1 MSKILK
7 KIKIKTILIL
17 AVLLR
22 LVLLPLTYHGDITVI
37 YWWGKFAADFGL
49 RGYYDWLNFGGYGLP
64 DQPMIMIYYV
74 QIIRKIFEFIYLIIW
89 YININIPLFPS
100 KISQWFF
107 LEGNQILLKVPFIFF
122 DILLAIVSINFLKLL
137 KIKNELKLKI
147 IFVFI
152 LFYLPIIYNST
163 LWGSGDSLILSLA
176 LLALYRILQ
185 KKYFQTT
192 LLLTLSIL
200 FKPTLIVWLPIFAL
214 IFIKQKPKLKQIF
227 TLTIFFLA
235 LIYFISK
242 PFTPIEINPLVW
254 FYQTMTTK
262 ILPGCMWQLTS
273 NAFNIWALFFGIVP
287 RLDELLIFPFLSARN
302 LSLIISLILYL
313 WVLFKLIKNYSL
325 KQIIYS
331 LAMFSAITFTFMTRM
346 HERYTF
352 PSLIPLYILSN
363 IDKKYFKFFW
373 ILTITH
379 LLNVYNW
386 WWYPNINF
394 LVYILEQD
402 FIIRI
407 ISLINVLLVF
417 KLLFINEKNK

>member
-1 MSKILK
+1 
-7 KIKIKTILIL
+7 
-17 AVLLR
+17 
-22 LVLLPLTYHGDITVI
+22 
-37 YWWGKFAADFGL
+37 
-49 RGYYDWLNFGGYGLP
+49 
-64 DQPMIMIYYV
+64 
-74 QIIRKIFEFIYLIIW
+74 
-89 YININIPLFPS
+89 
-100 KISQWFF
+100 
-107 LEGNQILLKVPFIFF
+107 
-122 DILLAIVSINFLKLL
+122 
-137 KIKNELKLKI
+137 
-147 IFVFI
+147 
-152 LFYLPIIYNST
+152 
-163 LWGSGDSLILSLA
+163 
-176 LLALYRILQ
+176 
-185 KKYFQTT
+185 
-192 LLLTLSIL
+192 
-200 FKPTLIVWLPIFAL
+200 
-214 IFIKQKPKLKQIF
+214 
-227 TLTIFFLA
+227 
-235 LIYFISK
+235 
-242 PFTPIEINPLVW
+242 
-254 FYQTMTTK
+254 MTTK

-363 IDKKYFKFFW
+363 IDKKYIKFFW